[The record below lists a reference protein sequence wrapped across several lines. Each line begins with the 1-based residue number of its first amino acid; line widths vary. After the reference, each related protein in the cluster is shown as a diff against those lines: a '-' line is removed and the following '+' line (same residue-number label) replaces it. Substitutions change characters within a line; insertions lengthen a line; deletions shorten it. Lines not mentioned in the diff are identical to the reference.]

1 MAHEIYNLTSEIDPD
16 EFENEIQLE
25 TVIKRMKI

>member
-1 MAHEIYNLTSEIDPD
+1 MAQEIYNLKSEIDLH

-25 TVIKRMKI
+25 TVIKE

>member
-1 MAHEIYNLTSEIDPD
+1 MAYEIYNLTSEIDPD

-25 TVIKRMKI
+25 TVIKE